1 MMDIVY
7 PLYLD
12 NTLDKDEGNERIG
25 LEFSLKSQQQQQI
38 AENKKKFDIPK
49 STGRTT
55 NLLNEGILAGQRVA
69 KVSVITL
76 ISIGIA
82 ELITGFVSGSVVATA
97 DGIDSLSDAMISF
110 IVRLGLRIA
119 HRPAD
124 KRFHFGY
131 HKVESFAAL
140 MAAVGMVIIGCI
152 IFYHSYQSLVNPHE
166 IKQPFVTMVVLVV
179 ASAISLHRAFQMRTI
194 ARKYNLLSLKTD
206 AKNSIKDGSASVVGF
221 FSVLVA
227 SQFGILQADAIGG
240 MIIAGYIFSVS
251 YISLKRSSLILVD
264 AWENPK
270 VTDLVKKIIEERF
283 DYENIRV
290 RSVLLRS
297 SGMVAQAEV
306 HMEVDGNKPLTDV
319 EVLSLEM
326 EMEIRSKIPSI
337 ERVSII
343 PHSSSFINT
352 SKSERRAWIR
362 RKRQQTLS

>member
-1 MMDIVY
+1 
-7 PLYLD
+7 LD
-12 NTLDKDEGNERIG
+12 STSDNDNNKDSSIKIG
-25 LEFSLKSQQQQQI
+25 LDFPLQSQQQRQQQQQT
-38 AENKKKFDIPK
+38 EREFDNIPNP
-49 STGRTT
+49 TGHNTT
-55 NLLNEGILAGQRVA
+55 YLLNEGILAGQRIA

-110 IVRLGLRIA
+110 IVLLGLRIA

-124 KRFHFGY
+124 KKFHFGY

-140 MAAVGMVIIGCI
+140 MAAIGMVVIGCV

-166 IKQPFVTMVVLVV
+166 IKQPILTMIVLAA

-194 ARKYNLLSLKTD
+194 ANKYNLLSLKTD

-270 VTDLVKKIIEERF
+270 ITDLVKKTIEERF
-283 DYENIRV
+283 DYEKIRV

-319 EVLSLEM
+319 ELLSLEM

-343 PHSSSFINT
+343 PHPSSSFINT
-352 SKSERRAWIR
+352 SKSEKRAWIR
-362 RKRQQTLS
+362 RKRQ